1 MNNLSELLFTLCGV
15 TIFAYFVNIGC
26 DPFTEGAIENQNE
39 VSLHRLLFFSYYIYK
54 IAMINKFELI

>member
-15 TIFAYFVNIGC
+15 AIFAYFVNIGC

-39 VSLHRLLFFSYYIYK
+39 VSLHRLLFFSYLQ
-54 IAMINKFELI
+54 NGNDQ